1 MPQPKRQGSP
11 KRSNPRQAAPRP
23 AAYTSFNPWEAGNRY
38 EESRAMDPKTTAV
51 VLIEFQNDFTTPRGV
66 FHDGVKDVMRS
77 TNMLAHTVKVA
88 NAARAAGATVMHVA
102 ISFAEGYRELGH
114 PYGILKDVADNQ
126 AFRKDTWGAAIVEV
140 LKPQPDDIVIEGK
153 RGLDAFASTNLDFIL
168 RHKGIRTVAL
178 AGFLTNVCVESTMRS
193 AYERGFDVVTL
204 KDCTATL
211 SQAAQDAALAHS
223 FGVFS
228 HPMNHDEF
236 LKRLAPRPSRKVPR
250 SANGRD
256 LLLGAMPCGPDSDTT
271 H

>member
-23 AAYTSFNPWEAGNRY
+23 AAYTSINPWEAG
-38 EESRAMDPKTTAV
+38 SRHEIVKPMDPKTTAI

-66 FHDGVKDVMRS
+66 FHDG
-77 TNMLAHTVKVA
+77 VKVA

-126 AFRKDTWGAAIVEV
+126 AFRQGTWGAAIVEI
-140 LKPQPDDIVIEGK
+140 LKPQQEDIVIEGK
-153 RGLDAFASTNLDFIL
+153 RGLDAFASTNLDFVL

-178 AGFLTNVCVESTMRS
+178 AGFLTDVCVESTMRS
-193 AYERGFDVVTL
+193 AYERGFEVVTL

-228 HPMNHDEF
+228 LPMNHDEF
-236 LKRLAPRPSRKVPR
+236 LKRLAPRPSRRVPR

-256 LLLGAMPCGPDSDTT
+256 LVLGSLSGGAASGTT
-271 H
+271 P

>member
-1 MPQPKRQGSP
+1 
-11 KRSNPRQAAPRP
+11 
-23 AAYTSFNPWEAGNRY
+23 
-38 EESRAMDPKTTAV
+38 MDPKTTAV

-66 FHDGVKDVMRS
+66 FHDVVKDVMQS

-88 NAARAAGATVMHVA
+88 NAARAAGAAVMHVA
-102 ISFAEGYRELGH
+102 ISFADGYRELGH

-223 FGVFS
+223 FEVFS

-236 LKRLAPRPSRKVPR
+236 LKRLAPPRARRVPR

-256 LLLGAMPCGPDSDTT
+256 LLLGAMPCGSDSDTT

>member
-1 MPQPKRQGSP
+1 
-11 KRSNPRQAAPRP
+11 
-23 AAYTSFNPWEAGNRY
+23 
-38 EESRAMDPKTTAV
+38 MDPKTTAI

-66 FHDGVKDVMRS
+66 FHDGVKDVMQS

-102 ISFAEGYRELGH
+102 ISFAEGYRELSAH

-126 AFRKDTWGAAIVEV
+126 AFRQGTWGAAIVEI
-140 LKPQPDDIVIEGK
+140 LKPHQEDIVIEGK

-168 RHKGIRTVAL
+168 RHKGIKTVAL
-178 AGFLTNVCVESTMRS
+178 AGFLTDVCVESTMRS

-211 SQAAQDAALAHS
+211 SQAAQDAALTHT

-236 LKRLAPRPSRKVPR
+236 LKRLAPRPSRRVPR

-256 LLLGAMPCGPDSDTT
+256 LVLGALSSGPDSDTT